1 MTEVLAQ
8 GAQLDLPGGLTITF
22 TAWQLFLVKLVII
35 LTVVPVGALV
45 GGYAMHKELGHMQ
58 HRLGP
63 MYAGAFHGWA
73 QTLADGLK
81 FIYKEDII
89 PARADKAV
97 FSLAP
102 AVIFVP
108 VLLLYMVIPI
118 DRALIIQD
126 LDVGVFY
133 ILAIG
138 SVGVIGVLMAGWS
151 SSNKYALIGAVR
163 SAAQLIAY
171 ELPIV
176 LTAAAVAMLAGTLSV
191 VGIVEAQ
198 DWPFILWPPGLGL
211 VLFLIFVTGAIAEMA
226 LPPFDMPVAESEII
240 TGPFTEYTGMRFIFG
255 LFFAEMGHIVAFS
268 AITATLFL
276 GGYKPIVPWGP
287 LDAIP
292 GIVWFMVKTVFM
304 FFLLIWIRFTFP
316 RLREDQLQGFA
327 WKFLI
332 PVSLLLI
339 LVTGAWILYAPEALW
354 PR

>member
-1 MTEVLAQ
+1 MSDVLAQ
-8 GAQLDLPGGLTITF
+8 GGQLDIGGLSLQF
-22 TAWQLFLVKLVII
+22 TALQILLIKLVII

-45 GGYAMHKELGHMQ
+45 GGYALHKELGHLQ

-63 MYAGAFHGWA
+63 MYAGGFHGWA
-73 QTLADGLK
+73 QTLADGIK

-89 PARADKAV
+89 PAKADKWV

-108 VLLLYMVIPI
+108 VVLLFMVIPV
-118 DRALIIQD
+118 DSALIVQD
-126 LDVGVFY
+126 LDVGIFY
-133 ILAIG
+133 LMAIG

-176 LTAAAVAMLAGTLSV
+176 LAAAAVAMLAGTLSI

-198 DWPFILWPPGLGL
+198 NWPFILWPPGLGL
-211 VLFLIFVTGAIAEMA
+211 ALFLLFIIGAIAEMA
-226 LPPFDMPVAESEII
+226 LPPFDMPIAESEII

-255 LFFAEMGHIVAFS
+255 LFFAEMGHIIAYS
-268 AITATLFL
+268 AIAATLFL

-292 GIVWFMVKTVFM
+292 GIVWFMLKLVFM
-304 FFLLIWIRFTFP
+304 FFMLIWVRFTFP
-316 RLREDQLQGFA
+316 RVREDQLQGFA

-332 PVSLLLI
+332 PVSLVLI
-339 LVTGAWILYAPEALW
+339 LVTGAWILYAPEFLW